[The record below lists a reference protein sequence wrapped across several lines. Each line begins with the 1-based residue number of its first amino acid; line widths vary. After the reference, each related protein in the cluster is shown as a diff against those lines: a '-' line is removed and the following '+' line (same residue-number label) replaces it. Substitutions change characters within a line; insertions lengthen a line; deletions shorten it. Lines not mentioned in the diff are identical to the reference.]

1 MKDKVQLSLVTTAQ
15 NMTGGTDAL
24 QGIGEDY
31 TVTIGTTYNGL
42 SFNMGDLVTLILT
55 DQGTGYQTQV
65 GAGDVTGIEFNYCL
79 TYNNKVYGLSGGKVY
94 CCAVG
99 QPTVWNNPNGL
110 GNGFVKLSNWY
121 AGTDTLAAM
130 APFQG
135 KMAFFSRTSTQ
146 IWALDSNV
154 DNWQIVQILRNVGT
168 TSPMSVCGLGE
179 LDVLLLNDSGF
190 RSLQVRYADLN
201 ASANDIGSPIDTF
214 VQAAMLALTDAQ
226 KALCCG
232 IVGAGQNRYWCFIPN
247 AAMTGGY
254 IYVLSYYPANKIIAW
269 TRYTPQYDVPTTSNM
284 VSGNNTV
291 VPGRL
296 YTYHAGD
303 LAVSLTVSGVIIP
316 DGGTFTPAV
325 GVTTVAY
332 IALAGPP
339 SVQSTLAY
347 IVQTSFVPKKFVL
360 YNGQVYATDGTNYY
374 AYGGADGNT
383 YDTTQAV
390 MQLPFYDYKS
400 PGTQKYTTAVDVDV
414 TGSWE
419 VYGSP
424 QWIDNT
430 FQDIGLAGT
439 ATFDNGMIGY
449 EDKGSHFT
457 FKFVSTGSTAAVV
470 SGAIL
475 YYNPAETN

>member
-15 NMTGGTDAL
+15 SMSGGTDAL

-31 TVTIGTTYNGL
+31 TVTIGTTYNVL

-146 IWALDSNV
+146 IWALDYNV

-214 VQAAMLALTDAQ
+214 IQAAMLALTDAQ

-247 AAMTGGY
+247 AAMTGGH

-269 TRYTPQYDVPTTSNM
+269 TRY
-284 VSGNNTV
+284 
-291 VPGRL
+291 L
-296 YTYHAGD
+296 ATY
-303 LAVSLTVSGVIIP
+303 S
-316 DGGTFTPAV
+316 
-325 GVTTVAY
+325 
-332 IALAGPP
+332 LAG
-339 SVQSTLAY
+339 
-347 IVQTSFVPKKFVL
+347 VQTPFVPKKFVL

-383 YDTTQAV
+383 YDNAQAV

-430 FQDIGLAGT
+430 FQDIGLAGM
-439 ATFDNGMIGY
+439 ATFDNGMVGY

-470 SGAIL
+470 SGVIL